1 MVLEQL
7 QLVDRRRRMM
17 LQRVHELE
25 DAPDGAGDRKV
36 MGDEET
42 PTPGEALPRL
52 RWEQICRRPDCRG
65 RWVALH
71 ECTYDHRTGK
81 ATDGELVDVDD
92 DLASLCNR
100 VRDSHWKDCAILYCG
115 ETPSS

>member
-1 MVLEQL
+1 MGFDLP
-7 QLVDRRRRMM
+7 RMNKHASNQG
-17 LQRVHELE
+17 LLAWLRSPRSEE
-25 DAPDGAGDRKV
+25 DDSIPL
-36 MGDEET
+36 
-42 PTPGEALPRL
+42 PGEALPRL

-71 ECTYDHRTGK
+71 ECTYDRRTGK

-100 VRDSHWKDCAILYCG
+100 VRDSHWKDCAILFCQEG
-115 ETPSS
+115 SS

>member
-1 MVLEQL
+1 MGIDLP
-7 QLVDRRRRMM
+7 RMTKNASKEGLM
-17 LQRVHELE
+17 AWLRPSRPVSESE
-25 DAPDGAGDRKV
+25 DFPL
-36 MGDEET
+36 
-42 PTPGEALPRL
+42 PGEALPRL

-71 ECTYDHRTGK
+71 ECTYDRRTGK

-100 VRDSHWKDCAILYCG
+100 VRDSHWKDCAILYC
-115 ETPSS
+115 EDWAS

>member
-1 MVLEQL
+1 MGIHL
-7 QLVDRRRRMM
+7 QPMTKNASRERLLSWFRR
-17 LQRVHELE
+17 
-25 DAPDGAGDRKV
+25 PDGVA
-36 MGDEET
+36 GDEET

-115 ETPSS
+115 ETPSY